1 MINIC
6 FYILNI
12 IIIMFLID
20 KYRITDNYNIL
31 YHNEIYDKIFEKK
44 DYMHLLNQDPKNI
57 LKLRDIIYGD
67 YNNFP
72 NIFIHG
78 PSGSGK
84 KTLINLILKDMFGE
98 DIYNIKKK
106 EYSIMLFG
114 NKKEI
119 VQLDQSDYH
128 LIINPT
134 NSAFDRYLI
143 QDIVKSY
150 CSQFTL
156 DMVKNKNKFK
166 VVVINNIDKLSY
178 YAQTSLRCSME
189 RYIHNC
195 KFILCGYNMSKIID
209 PLKGRCL
216 SIRLPKP
223 SDSDIY
229 RLLLNISVRENRIL
243 PNQEYQDI
251 ILKAKR
257 DPKYAIWLLEDKY
270 LGLNLELVF
279 WQNNIKKV
287 VDIIANIIDTKNVKI
302 EELMSIRNLIY
313 EVYITNIDE
322 NSIMIELFLEL
333 NKKIKT
339 NENAILITKLFRKY
353 DYRNII
359 GKRLMIQL
367 EALIFNL
374 IKELI

>member
-1 MINIC
+1 
-6 FYILNI
+6 
-12 IIIMFLID
+12 MFLID
-20 KYRITDNYNIL
+20 KYRITDIYNIL
-31 YHNEIYDKIFEKK
+31 YHKEIYGKLFEQKNYN
-44 DYMHLLNQDPKNI
+44 DLLNQIRSNKQIKMKDVVC
-57 LKLRDIIYGD
+57 GD

-72 NIFIHG
+72 NIFVHG
-78 PSGSGK
+78 PTGSGK
-84 KTLINLILKDMFGE
+84 KTMINLILKDMFGD
-98 DIYNIKKK
+98 DIYNIQKE

-114 NKKEI
+114 NKKETI
-119 VQLDQSDYH
+119 TLDQSKYH
-128 LIINPT
+128 IIINPT

-143 QDIVKSY
+143 QDIVKTY

-195 KFILCGYNMSKIID
+195 KFILCGYNLSKVID

-223 SDSDIY
+223 TDSDIY
-229 RLLLNISVRENRIL
+229 KLLLNVSARENKLLLRH
-243 PNQEYQDI
+243 EYNEI
-251 ILKAKR
+251 IKKAER
-257 DPKYAIWLLEDKY
+257 NPKLSLWLLETKY
-270 LGLNLELVF
+270 LGLNFELVF
-279 WQNNIKKV
+279 WRNNMNKV
-287 VDIIANIIDTKNVKI
+287 ADVVVNIIKNKNVELK
-302 EELMSIRNLIY
+302 ELMEIRTLIY

-322 NSIMIELFLEL
+322 NSIVNELYFEL
-333 NKKIKT
+333 NKKIKGH
-339 NENAILITKLFRKY
+339 EVLISKIFRKY

-367 EALIFNL
+367 EAMIFNL
-374 IKELI
+374 IKELIKQ

>member
-1 MINIC
+1 
-6 FYILNI
+6 
-12 IIIMFLID
+12 MFLID
-20 KYRITDNYNIL
+20 KYRITDIYNIL
-31 YHNEIYDKIFEKK
+31 YHNEIYEKIFERKN
-44 DYMHLLNQDPKNI
+44 YNQLLDQISTNKQIKM
-57 LKLRDIIYGD
+57 KDIICGD

-72 NIFIHG
+72 NIFVHG

-84 KTLINLILKDMFGE
+84 KTLINLILKDMFGDE
-98 DIYNIKKK
+98 IYNIKKE

-114 NKKEI
+114 NKKETI
-119 VQLDQSDYH
+119 TLDQSKH
-128 LIINPT
+128 HIIINPT

-143 QDIVKSY
+143 QDIVKTY

-195 KFILCGYNMSKIID
+195 KFILSGYNLSKVID

-223 SDSDIY
+223 NNSDIY
-229 RLLLNISVRENRIL
+229 RLLLNVSAKENK
-243 PNQEYQDI
+243 
-251 ILKAKR
+251 ILKKIEYDEIINKSER
-257 DPKYAIWLLEDKY
+257 DPKLALWLLENKF
-270 LGLNLELVF
+270 LGLNLQLVY
-279 WQNNIKKV
+279 WKNNITRV
-287 VDIIANIIDTKNVKI
+287 VDIILNIIKNKNVELK
-302 EELMSIRNLIY
+302 ELMEIRTLIY

-322 NSIMIELFLEL
+322 NNIMNELFIELN
-333 NKKIKT
+333 NKLKGH
-339 NENAILITKLFRKY
+339 EILISKFFRKY

>member
-1 MINIC
+1 
-6 FYILNI
+6 
-12 IIIMFLID
+12 MFLID
-20 KYRITDNYNIL
+20 KYRITNNYNIL
-31 YHNEIYDKIFEKK
+31 YHTEIYDKLFEKK
-44 DYMHLLNQDPKNI
+44 NYDKLLDQISTNKQIKM
-57 LKLRDIIYGD
+57 KDIVCGD

-72 NIFIHG
+72 NIFVHG
-78 PSGSGK
+78 PPGSGK
-84 KTLINLILKDMFGE
+84 KTLINLILKDMFGDE
-98 DIYNIKKK
+98 IYNIRKE

-114 NKKEI
+114 NKKETI
-119 VQLDQSDYH
+119 TLEQTKH
-128 LIINPT
+128 HIIINPT

-143 QDIVKSY
+143 QDIVKTY

-189 RYIHNC
+189 KYIHNC
-195 KFILCGYNMSKIID
+195 KFILSGYNLSKVID

-229 RLLLNISVRENRIL
+229 RLLLNISAKENKML
-243 PNQEYQDI
+243 TKNEYDEI
-251 ILKAKR
+251 ISKAYR
-257 DPKYAIWLLEDKY
+257 DPKLALWLLENKY
-270 LGLNLELVF
+270 IGLNLQLVY
-279 WQNNIKKV
+279 WKNNIKEV
-287 VDIIANIIDTKNVKI
+287 GEIVYNIIQNKNVELK
-302 EELMSIRNLIY
+302 ELMQIRKSIY
-313 EVYITNIDE
+313 EVYITNVDE
-322 NSIMIELFLEL
+322 NNIINELFFEL
-333 NKKIKT
+333 NNRLKG
-339 NENAILITKLFRKY
+339 NEILISKLFRKY

-374 IKELI
+374 IKQLVT

>member
-1 MINIC
+1 
-6 FYILNI
+6 
-12 IIIMFLID
+12 MFLID
-20 KYRITDNYNIL
+20 KYRITDIYNIL
-31 YHNEIYDKIFEKK
+31 YHNEIYEKIFERKN
-44 DYMHLLNQDPKNI
+44 YNQLLDQISTNKQIKM
-57 LKLRDIIYGD
+57 KDIICGE

-72 NIFIHG
+72 NVFVHG

-84 KTLINLILKDMFGE
+84 KTLINLILKDMFGDE
-98 DIYNIKKK
+98 IYNIKKE

-114 NKKEI
+114 NKKETI
-119 VQLDQSDYH
+119 TLDQSKH
-128 LIINPT
+128 HIIINPT

-143 QDIVKSY
+143 QDIVKTY

-195 KFILCGYNMSKIID
+195 KFILSGYNLSKVID

-223 SDSDIY
+223 NNSDIY
-229 RLLLNISVRENRIL
+229 RLLLNISAKESK
-243 PNQEYQDI
+243 
-251 ILKAKR
+251 ILKKIEYDEIISKSDR
-257 DPKYAIWLLEDKY
+257 DPKLALWLLENKY
-270 LGLNLELVF
+270 LGLNLQLVY
-279 WQNNIKKV
+279 WKNNIIRV
-287 VDIIANIIDTKNVKI
+287 VEVILNIIKNKNVELK
-302 EELMSIRNLIY
+302 ELMEIRTLIY

-322 NSIMIELFLEL
+322 NNIMNELFIELNDKLKGHE
-333 NKKIKT
+333 
-339 NENAILITKLFRKY
+339 ILISKYFRKY

>member
-6 FYILNI
+6 IYILNI

-44 DYMHLLNQDPKNI
+44 DYTELLNQDPKNI

-98 DIYNIKKK
+98 DIYNIQKK

-243 PNQEYQDI
+243 TNHEYHEI
-251 ILKAKR
+251 ILKANR

-287 VDIIANIIDTKNVKI
+287 VDIIANIINTKNVKI
-302 EELMSIRNLIY
+302 EELMNIRNLIY

-339 NENAILITKLFRKY
+339 NENAVLITKLFRKY

>member
-1 MINIC
+1 
-6 FYILNI
+6 
-12 IIIMFLID
+12 MFLID
-20 KYRITDNYNIL
+20 KYRITDIYNVL
-31 YHNEIYDKIFEKK
+31 YHKEIYDKLFEKK
-44 DYMHLLNQDPKNI
+44 DYTKLLDQISNKKI
-57 LKLRDIIYGD
+57 KLKDITCGD

-72 NIFIHG
+72 NIFVHG
-78 PSGSGK
+78 PPGSGK
-84 KTLINLILKDMFGE
+84 KTLINLILKDMFGDE
-98 DIYNIKKK
+98 IYNVQKE

-114 NKKEI
+114 NKKETI
-119 VQLDQSDYH
+119 TLDQSKH
-128 LIINPT
+128 HIVINPT

-143 QDIVKSY
+143 QDIVKTY

-156 DMVKNKNKFK
+156 DMTKNKNKFK

-195 KFILCGYNMSKIID
+195 KFILNGYNLSKVID

-223 SDSDIY
+223 TDSDIY
-229 RLLLNISVRENRIL
+229 KLLLNISAKENK
-243 PNQEYQDI
+243 
-251 ILKAKR
+251 ILKNNEYHEIIKKSER
-257 DPKYAIWLLEDKY
+257 DPKLALWLLETKY
-270 LGLNLELVF
+270 LGLNFELVY
-279 WQNNIKKV
+279 WKNNIIEV
-287 VDIIANIIDTKNVKI
+287 GNIINNIIKNKNVKI
-302 EELMSIRNLIY
+302 EEIMKIRSLIY

-322 NSIMIELFLEL
+322 NNIMNELFFEL
-333 NKKIKT
+333 NNKLKGH
-339 NENAILITKLFRKY
+339 EILISRLFRKY
-353 DYRNII
+353 DYRNMM

>member
-1 MINIC
+1 
-6 FYILNI
+6 
-12 IIIMFLID
+12 MFLID
-20 KYRITDNYNIL
+20 KYRITNLYNIL
-31 YHNEIYDKIFEKK
+31 YHTEIYDKLFDKK
-44 DYMHLLNQDPKNI
+44 NYDQLLNQIKDDKQI
-57 LKLRDIIYGD
+57 KMKDIVFGN
-67 YNNFP
+67 YNDFP

-78 PSGSGK
+78 PTGSGK
-84 KTLINLILKDMFGE
+84 KTLINLILKDMFGDE
-98 DIYNIKKK
+98 IFDVRKE

-114 NKKEI
+114 NKKET

-223 SDSDIY
+223 SNDDIY
-229 RLLLNISVRENRIL
+229 KLLFNISAKENKIL
-243 PNQEYQDI
+243 TKQEYDEI
-251 ILKAKR
+251 IVKANR
-257 DPKYAIWLLEDKY
+257 DPKYAIWLLENKY
-270 LGLNLELVF
+270 LGLNLELIY

-287 VDIIANIIDTKNVKI
+287 VEVIANIINNKNVKI
-302 EELMSIRNLIY
+302 EELMNIRNLIY
-313 EVYITNIDE
+313 EVYITNVDE
-322 NSIMIELFLEL
+322 NSIMIELFTEL

-339 NENAILITKLFRKY
+339 DENAILITKLFRKY

>member
-1 MINIC
+1 
-6 FYILNI
+6 
-12 IIIMFLID
+12 MFLID
-20 KYRITDNYNIL
+20 KYRITDIYNIL
-31 YHNEIYDKIFEKK
+31 YHNEIYEKIFERKN
-44 DYMHLLNQDPKNI
+44 YNQLLDQISTNKQIKM
-57 LKLRDIIYGD
+57 KDIICGE

-72 NIFIHG
+72 NVFVHG

-84 KTLINLILKDMFGE
+84 KTLINLILKDMFGDE
-98 DIYNIKKK
+98 IYNIKKE

-114 NKKEI
+114 NKKETI
-119 VQLDQSDYH
+119 TLDQSKH
-128 LIINPT
+128 HIIINPT

-143 QDIVKSY
+143 QDIVKTY

-195 KFILCGYNMSKIID
+195 KFILSGYNLSKVID

-223 SDSDIY
+223 NNSDIY
-229 RLLLNISVRENRIL
+229 RLLLNISAKESK
-243 PNQEYQDI
+243 
-251 ILKAKR
+251 ILKKIEYDEIISKSGR
-257 DPKYAIWLLEDKY
+257 DPKLALWLLENKY
-270 LGLNLELVF
+270 LGLNLQLVY
-279 WQNNIKKV
+279 WKNNIIRV
-287 VDIIANIIDTKNVKI
+287 VEVILNIIKNKNVELK
-302 EELMSIRNLIY
+302 ELMEIRTLIY

-322 NSIMIELFLEL
+322 NNIMNELFIELN
-333 NKKIKT
+333 NKLKGH
-339 NENAILITKLFRKY
+339 EILISKYFRKY

>member
-1 MINIC
+1 
-6 FYILNI
+6 
-12 IIIMFLID
+12 MFLID
-20 KYRITDNYNIL
+20 KYRITNIYNIL
-31 YHNEIYDKIFEKK
+31 YHKEIYEKLFEKK
-44 DYMHLLNQDPKNI
+44 DYNLLLDQISNNKKVKIKDVVC
-57 LKLRDIIYGD
+57 GD

-78 PSGSGK
+78 PPSSGK
-84 KTLINLILKDMFGE
+84 KTLINLILKDMFGDE
-98 DIYNIKKK
+98 IYKIKKE

-114 NKKEI
+114 NKKETI
-119 VQLDQSDYH
+119 ILDQSKH
-128 LIINPT
+128 HIIINPT

-143 QDIVKSY
+143 QDIVKTY

-156 DMVKNKNKFK
+156 DMVKNKNRFK

-195 KFILCGYNMSKIID
+195 KFILSGYNLSKVID

-216 SIRLPKP
+216 LIRLPKP
-223 SDSDIY
+223 SNSDIFK
-229 RLLLNISVRENRIL
+229 LLLNVSSRENK
-243 PNQEYQDI
+243 
-251 ILKAKR
+251 ILKREEYMQIVNSAER
-257 DPKYAIWLLEDKY
+257 DPKLALWLLENKY
-270 LGLNLELVF
+270 MGLNLELVF
-279 WQNNIKKV
+279 WKNNIKQV
-287 VDIIANIIDTKNVKI
+287 VDIIINIIKNKNV
-302 EELMSIRNLIY
+302 ELTELMGIRKLIY

-322 NSIMIELFLEL
+322 NNIMNELFFEL
-333 NKKIKT
+333 NNKLKDNK
-339 NENAILITKLFRKY
+339 ILISKLFRKY

-374 IKELI
+374 IRELIKEEATIRQKAII

>member
-1 MINIC
+1 
-6 FYILNI
+6 
-12 IIIMFLID
+12 MFLID
-20 KYRITDNYNIL
+20 KYRITNIHDIL
-31 YHNEIYDKIFEKK
+31 YHEDIYDKLFERKNF
-44 DYMHLLNQDPKNI
+44 DVLLNQIKSNKNI
-57 LKLRDIIYGD
+57 KMKDVVCGD

-78 PSGSGK
+78 PTGSGK
-84 KTLINLILKDMFGE
+84 KTLINLILRDMFGDE
-98 DIYNIKKK
+98 VFDIKKE

-114 NKKEI
+114 NKKEVI
-119 VQLDQSDYH
+119 QLDQSKYH
-128 LIINPT
+128 IIINPT
-134 NSAFDRYLI
+134 NSAFDRYLV
-143 QDIVKSY
+143 QDIVKTY

-166 VVVINNIDKLSY
+166 VVIINNIDKLSY

-223 SDSDIY
+223 SNLDIF
-229 RLLLNISVRENRIL
+229 RLLLNISAKENKIL
-243 PNQEYQDI
+243 KIAEYNDIIKKSERNPKLALWFLETKYMGLSINLIYWKNNIKQVVEI
-251 ILKAKR
+251 ILK
-257 DPKYAIWLLEDKY
+257 I
-270 LGLNLELVF
+270 
-279 WQNNIKKV
+279 ISKKDV
-287 VDIIANIIDTKNVKI
+287 EYTD
-302 EELMSIRNLIY
+302 LMTIRGLIY

-322 NSIMIELFLEL
+322 NEIINELFFEL
-333 NKKIKT
+333 NKGIKDK
-339 NENAILITKLFRKY
+339 EVLISKLFRKY

-367 EALIFNL
+367 EGLIFSL
-374 IKELI
+374 IKELV

>member
-1 MINIC
+1 
-6 FYILNI
+6 
-12 IIIMFLID
+12 MFLID
-20 KYRITDNYNIL
+20 KYRITNTHSIL
-31 YHNEIYDKIFEKK
+31 YHKEIYEKIFEKK
-44 DYMHLLNQDPKNI
+44 NYQSLLDKNEPVKLKDI
-57 LKLRDIIYGD
+57 LCGD

-84 KTLINLILKDMFGE
+84 KTLINLLLQDMFGD
-98 DIYNIKKK
+98 DIYDIRKE

-119 VQLDQSDYH
+119 IQLDQSNHH

-223 SDSDIY
+223 TNNDIN
-229 RLLLNISVRENRIL
+229 RLLFNISARENKIL
-243 PNQEYQDI
+243 SRNEYNEI
-251 ILKAKR
+251 ILKANR
-257 DPKYAIWLLEDKY
+257 DPKLAIWLLENKY
-270 LGLNLELVF
+270 IGVTLDLVY
-279 WQNNIKKV
+279 WQNNIKQV
-287 VDIIANIIDTKNVKI
+287 VEIIHTIIKNKDVKI
-302 EELMSIRNLIY
+302 EELMLIRSLIY
-313 EVYITNIDE
+313 EVYITNVDE
-322 NSIMIELFLEL
+322 NNIMIELFLEL
-333 NKKIKT
+333 NKKIKDDK
-339 NENAILITKLFRKY
+339 NAILISKMFRKY

-367 EALIFNL
+367 EALIFSL

>member
-1 MINIC
+1 
-6 FYILNI
+6 
-12 IIIMFLID
+12 MFLID
-20 KYRITDNYNIL
+20 KYRITDIYNIL
-31 YHNEIYDKIFEKK
+31 YHNEIYEKIFERKN
-44 DYMHLLNQDPKNI
+44 YNQLLDQISTNKQIKM
-57 LKLRDIIYGD
+57 KDIICGE

-72 NIFIHG
+72 NVFVHG

-84 KTLINLILKDMFGE
+84 KTLINLILKDMFGDE
-98 DIYNIKKK
+98 IYNIKKE

-114 NKKEI
+114 NKKETI
-119 VQLDQSDYH
+119 TLDQSKH
-128 LIINPT
+128 HIIINPT

-143 QDIVKSY
+143 QDIVKTY

-195 KFILCGYNMSKIID
+195 KFILSGYNLSKVID

-223 SDSDIY
+223 NNSDIY
-229 RLLLNISVRENRIL
+229 RLLLNISAKESK
-243 PNQEYQDI
+243 
-251 ILKAKR
+251 ILKKIEYDEIINKADR
-257 DPKYAIWLLEDKY
+257 DPKLALWLLENKY
-270 LGLNLELVF
+270 LGLNLQLVY
-279 WQNNIKKV
+279 WKNNIIRV
-287 VDIIANIIDTKNVKI
+287 VEVILNIIKNKNVELK
-302 EELMSIRNLIY
+302 ELMEIRTLIY

-322 NSIMIELFLEL
+322 NNIMNELFIELN
-333 NKKIKT
+333 NKLKGH
-339 NENAILITKLFRKY
+339 EILISKYFRKY